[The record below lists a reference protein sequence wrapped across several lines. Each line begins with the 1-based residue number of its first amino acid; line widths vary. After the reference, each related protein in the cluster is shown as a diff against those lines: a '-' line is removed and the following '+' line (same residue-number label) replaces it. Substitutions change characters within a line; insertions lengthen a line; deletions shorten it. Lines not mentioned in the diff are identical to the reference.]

1 LHNFEDTLKKKA
13 FWLVP
18 NDYLITLKA
27 INTGQPV
34 ALLAKRAR
42 ITQNLGKLAA
52 TLSAEDEKKTYLLTK
67 FFGRNKEGS

>member
-1 LHNFEDTLKKKA
+1 M
-13 FWLVP
+13 P
-18 NDYLITLKA
+18 NDYLVTLKA

-42 ITQNLGKLAA
+42 ITKNLGKLAA
-52 TLSAEDEKKTYLLTK
+52 SLATEDEKKASLFTK